1 MFVPIS
7 NGWDFKLT
15 AIDHLN
21 SERIWNSSRDCTTVF
36 SRLEEENNVVD
47 EAENGDDDHQVEEE
61 LPQSDQPVRNSQLQW
76 RSGLRFNNLYNHSFL
91 Y

>member
-7 NGWDFKLT
+7 NGWDINLDAFN
-15 AIDHLN
+15 HLN
-21 SERIWNSSRDCTTVF
+21 SERVWNSSRDCTVF
-36 SRLEEENNVVD
+36 SRLEEENNVAD

-61 LPQSDQPVRNSQLQW
+61 LPQSDQPVLNFQLQW